1 VGRSAYTSRI
11 IGCPLNSITCNAFV
25 FGIACAYTQGDMD
38 IVRDASVKKKK
49 RQKQTAMIV
58 VAVIAV
64 LGVTLGV
71 SKLKPAPPSVEF
83 GTIWPDTVKRGSML
97 RQVRGLG
104 SLVPI
109 PEDVRLIPAETDV
122 RVERIVKL
130 PGMPV
135 TPDTIIMELSNPQV
149 VQEAL
154 NADLEMKSAEA
165 EYHNTKAKV
174 DSDLMNLKA
183 EAATVEAD
191 YENAQRDA
199 DANKELAKIGVL
211 SASALKASLAKAR
224 EMATRHKIEE
234 ERISENTKAVETQL
248 AVQQATIDQKRA
260 LAQLKHRQLDALKV
274 KAGIAGVLAALDA
287 PVQVGQRVTQGTILA
302 KVVQPEHLKAA
313 LKIPET
319 QAKDIVDGLPAE
331 IDTHNGVVK
340 GKVTRIDPAVQNGTV
355 TVDVTLD
362 EPPPRGSRPDLS
374 VDGTITLEKLDNV
387 LYVGRP
393 AFGQEKSTVGMF
405 KIDPEGKTATRTPVE
420 LGRSS
425 VNTVEIIRGLKEG
438 DQVILSDMSR
448 WDNQDRIRLER

>member
-1 VGRSAYTSRI
+1 LCIYLGE
-11 IGCPLNSITCNAFV
+11 
-25 FGIACAYTQGDMD
+25 MD

-49 RQKQTAMIV
+49 RQKQTVMIV
-58 VAVIAV
+58 VAVVAV

-122 RVERIVKL
+122 RVERIIKL

-135 TPDTIIMELSNPQV
+135 TPDTTIMELSNPQV

-154 NADLEMKSAEA
+154 NADLELKSAEA

-211 SASALKASLAKAR
+211 SSSALKASLAKAR
-224 EMATRHKIEE
+224 EMATRHKIEDD
-234 ERISENTKAVETQL
+234 RIAESTKAVETQL

-274 KAGIAGVLAALDA
+274 KAGIGGVLAALDT
-287 PVQVGQRVTQGTILA
+287 PMQVGQRVTQGTILA

-319 QAKDIVDGLPAE
+319 QAKDIVDGLSAE

-340 GKVTRIDPAVQNGTV
+340 GKVSRIDPAVQNGTV

-362 EPPPRGSRPDLS
+362 EAPPRGARPDLS
-374 VDGTITLEKLDNV
+374 VDGTITLERLDNV

-405 KIDPEGKTATRTPVE
+405 KIDPDGKTATRIPVE